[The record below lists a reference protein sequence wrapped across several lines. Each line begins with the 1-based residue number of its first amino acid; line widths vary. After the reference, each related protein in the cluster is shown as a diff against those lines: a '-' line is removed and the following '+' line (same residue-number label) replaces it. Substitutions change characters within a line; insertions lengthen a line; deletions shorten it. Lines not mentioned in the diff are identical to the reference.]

1 LGQFLSCTFPVS
13 AQDAVRFSH
22 HNKAGDQIARRT
34 DNAIFLLS
42 PITRRSHALTA
53 SVGNQNNSRAQPI
66 QYFLRP
72 SVPMTAPHA
81 ASPLKTHEAR
91 PCVATN
97 DGLTTRTARALI
109 ETHVSLSWLIE
120 GWLPEGGLALLYGP
134 PGIGKSFVAL
144 DLALS
149 VAAGL
154 PWPDPEAAA
163 TAAAHPVL
171 YWAGE
176 GEYGYGLRL
185 RAWLKTHGLKVEA
198 LGERFEMLEGRQY
211 DLSRLNDRQLDAIE
225 RQLETRRERHGAT
238 PLLVVDTIAALS
250 PSLDENKAEAVG
262 ALIAACKR
270 LIAGHER
277 PKATIVLVHHT
288 GKMSLNGPRGH
299 SRFTGDPDVVIRMQS
314 IEAKSAKNDVARVR
328 LTVDKQ
334 RNAEPPPQLMMRLE
348 RIKIDANGAAL
359 APRIERV
366 APVSEAALV
375 RSKLTRSPVEMSDSG
390 KRLWAVLRVLS
401 VDATV
406 KIARSKITSHL
417 VKEYNMKG
425 GDKGEYR
432 GLSKNNI
439 RAKLEELKQFGIISI
454 RNDVVHLRSL
464 PETDAA
470 SG

>member
-1 LGQFLSCTFPVS
+1 
-13 AQDAVRFSH
+13 
-22 HNKAGDQIARRT
+22 
-34 DNAIFLLS
+34 
-42 PITRRSHALTA
+42 
-53 SVGNQNNSRAQPI
+53 
-66 QYFLRP
+66 
-72 SVPMTAPHA
+72 MTATHA

-91 PCVATN
+91 PCVAPK

-109 ETHVSLSWLIE
+109 ETRVSLSWLIE

-154 PWPDPEAAA
+154 PWPDPDAAA
-163 TAAAHPVL
+163 PAVTHPVL

-185 RAWLKTHGLKVEA
+185 RAWLKSRGLKVED
-198 LGERFEMLEGRQY
+198 LGERFEMLEGRDY
-211 DLSRLNDRQLDAIE
+211 DLSRLNDRQLDAVE
-225 RQLETRRERHGAT
+225 RQLEIRRERHGAT

-270 LIAGHER
+270 LIAGYDH
-277 PKATIVLVHHT
+277 PKATIILVHHT

-314 IEAKSAKNDVARVR
+314 VETKSAKNDVARVR

-359 APRIERV
+359 APCIERV
-366 APVSEAALV
+366 APASDAALA
-375 RSKLTRSPVEMSDSG
+375 RSELTRPPAEMSDSG
-390 KRLWAVLRVLS
+390 KRLLAVLRELS
-401 VDATV
+401 GNTAVP
-406 KIARSKITSHL
+406 IARGKITSHL
-417 VKEYNMKG
+417 VKKYKEQG
-425 GDKGEYR
+425 HDKGEYR

-439 RAKLEELKQFGIISI
+439 RAKIDELKRLGII
-454 RNDVVHLRSL
+454 
-464 PETDAA
+464 
-470 SG
+470 